1 MSSYDYFI
9 LFCFKS
15 IYLGN
20 KTPYRWKFV
29 RSEGSLSISTYLRI
43 GMAMPLSECL
53 VAKVGMT
60 RLKGL
65 PATFK
70 LTTAGS
76 LGTCGVLL
84 GKTVAVD

>member
-1 MSSYDYFI
+1 
-9 LFCFKS
+9 
-15 IYLGN
+15 
-20 KTPYRWKFV
+20 
-29 RSEGSLSISTYLRI
+29 
-43 GMAMPLSECL
+43 MAMPLSDCL